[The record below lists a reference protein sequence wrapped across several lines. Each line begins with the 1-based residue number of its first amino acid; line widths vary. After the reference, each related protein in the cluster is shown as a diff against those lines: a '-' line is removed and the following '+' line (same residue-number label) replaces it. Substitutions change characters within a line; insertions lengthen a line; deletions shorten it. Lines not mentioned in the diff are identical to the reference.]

1 MREGLREELIRVVK
15 ESQRFIDDDNLQ
27 EKAKQRAVNKLT
39 ILFKIELARAM
50 ATARLEECDW
60 WKNTQHFGLNTP
72 AVDEH
77 IKELKVRLDA
87 EGGK

>member
-1 MREGLREELIRVVK
+1 
-15 ESQRFIDDDNLQ
+15 
-27 EKAKQRAVNKLT
+27 
-39 ILFKIELARAM
+39 M

-72 AVDEH
+72 AVDKH